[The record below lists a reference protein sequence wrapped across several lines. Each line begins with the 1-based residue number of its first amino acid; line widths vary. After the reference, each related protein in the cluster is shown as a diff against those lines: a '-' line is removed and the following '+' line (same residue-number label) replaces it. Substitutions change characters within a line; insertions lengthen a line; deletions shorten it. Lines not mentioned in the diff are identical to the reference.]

1 MTYPKSMC
9 KRNSF
14 FVILGAPRR
23 KKRYC
28 FFREHPAYCNLKMYS
43 VLILFLFFWFPT
55 IHPKCF
61 CKSHFFLK
69 FQVLHERSSVIASF
83 MEHPVCSN
91 FKMYSELILFLFF
104 WFPTIHPKCF
114 CKSHFFLKFQVLH
127 ERSSVIASFMEHPVC
142 SNFKMYSELILF
154 FYFDFPLFTQN
165 ASAKVIYSWNFKCSP
180 KEAVILLLPWS
191 SQYIAAWKSIVP

>member
-1 MTYPKSMC
+1 MLRKKTNIIASFPERSVYIAIPKCFGVLILGFLFWFAMTYPKSMC

-43 VLILFLFFWFPT
+43 V
-55 IHPKCF
+55 
-61 CKSHFFLK
+61 
-69 FQVLHERSSVIASF
+69 
-83 MEHPVCSN
+83 
-91 FKMYSELILFLFF
+91 LILFLFF